1 VARNRYRL
9 AFDRNAHV
17 IDVLARF
24 GELDGAN
31 VVVRMAAWT
40 PGSYLVRDYARHVL
54 SLRAEAGDGRP
65 LRATKIDKA
74 GWRVDLDGA
83 TEVVV
88 SYQVYAHELTVRT
101 NHVDA
106 THAFVNGAP
115 TYLWIPERADEPADV
130 EVDAPGWRVACALP
144 EVAGVRRARDLD
156 ELIDSP
162 IHAGESEIRTF
173 PAAGRPVDLAIWGTP
188 EPGAATLDDLVRDVS
203 VIIEAYAAIFG
214 GVPYDRYLFML
225 MLVPNAHGGL
235 EHKSSSACLGSSYA
249 FSARKRYEELLEL
262 LSHEYFHLW
271 NVKRI
276 RPRALGPFD
285 YTRENYTRSLWVC
298 EGLTSYYD
306 RYMVRRTGLQPASR
320 YLEKL
325 AEEWG
330 RLLDTPGRKR
340 QSLLESSFD
349 AWIKLYKPDES
360 TVNSTVSY
368 YLKGGLVTI
377 CLDLEVRRRT
387 AGARTLDHVLRRLW
401 ERREHAYADDE
412 IKGEIERALDLDLSE
427 FFDRYVSGTEDP
439 DLAGALAG
447 VGLTLRPKKQDEPAG
462 GWLGATLR
470 TQEERLRVAAVL
482 AGGPA
487 EAGGLAPGDEIIA
500 VDGFRVDEKALGER
514 MAARRPGQETRITVF
529 CRDQLTERRVTLG
542 ERPAVWEIVPAEGA
556 GEAEQALREGWLG
569 PDERGAP

>member
-9 AFDRNAHV
+9 SFDRNAHI
-17 IDVLARF
+17 IDAVARF
-24 GELDGAN
+24 AEVSGDS

-54 SLRAEAGDGRP
+54 SLRAETAEGRP

-83 TEVVV
+83 GEVVV
-88 SYQVYAHELTVRT
+88 RYQVYAHELTVRT

-115 TYLWIPERADEPADV
+115 TYLWIPERAGEPAEV

-144 EVAGVRRARDLD
+144 EEGGVRRARDLD

-162 IHAGESEIRTF
+162 IHAGASEIRSF
-173 PAAGRPVDLAIWGTP
+173 EAAARPVDLGVWGTP
-188 EPGAATLDDLVRDVS
+188 ELGAATLDDLCRDVAI
-203 VIIEAYAAIFG
+203 IIEAYAAIFG
-214 GVPYDRYLFML
+214 GVPYDRYLFIL
-225 MLVPNAHGGL
+225 MLVPNGHGGL
-235 EHKSSSACLGSSYA
+235 EHKSSSACLASSYA

-306 RYMVRRTGLQPASR
+306 RHMVRRTGLQPAAR

-368 YLKGGLVTI
+368 YLKGGLVTV

-387 AGARTLDHVLRRLW
+387 AGARSLDDVLRRLW
-401 ERREHAYADDE
+401 ERRDHPYADEE
-412 IKGEIERALDLDLSE
+412 IQGEIELAVGLDLSD
-427 FFDRYVSGTEDP
+427 FFERYVRGTDDP
-439 DLAGALAG
+439 DLGGALAG
-447 VGLTLRPKKQDEPAG
+447 VGLTLRPKKQDEPTG
-462 GWLGATLR
+462 GWLGATIR
-470 TQEERLRVAAVL
+470 TQEDRVRVAAVL

-487 EAGGLAPGDEIIA
+487 EAGGLAPGDEILA
-500 VDGFRVDEKALGER
+500 VDGFRVDEKGLGER
-514 MAARRPGQETRITVF
+514 MVARRSGQETRITVF
-529 CRDQLTERRVTLG
+529 CRDQLTERRVMLG
-542 ERPAVWEIVPAEGA
+542 EKPPVWEIVPAEGA
-556 GEAEQALREGWLG
+556 GETETALREGWLG
-569 PDERGAP
+569 PGEQGAR